1 MVAVRVTDED
11 VLHLTVVEFV
21 FDELSLRAFA
31 AVNHVQRPLTAHN
44 LRGGVM
50 TERRLGAPATEDG
63 DFERKHGGNGYGLW
77 VIEADGLLF
86 RVYSLGVSG

>member
-63 DFERKHGGNGYGLW
+63 DFERKHGGNGYWLW
-77 VIEADGLLF
+77 VMGYGLLKLMA
-86 RVYSLGVSG
+86 YCLGFIV